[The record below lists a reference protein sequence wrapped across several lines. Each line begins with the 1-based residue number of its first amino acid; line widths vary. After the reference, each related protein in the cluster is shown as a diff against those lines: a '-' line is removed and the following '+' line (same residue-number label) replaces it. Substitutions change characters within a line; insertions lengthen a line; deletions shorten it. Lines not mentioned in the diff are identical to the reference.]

1 MEIDKYFKFRSNRDS
16 GSIKLIF
23 FASELSQK
31 PIKYWSNVG
40 RIHPHSR
47 LTKLVRKIKKM
58 IDYQL
63 ANNIHYLSYYSGS
76 RIEFPYHVHWMDDRF
91 EMTVYNTFGDGKGAL
106 RLGRKVSSQNERF
119 TDAEIKKI
127 KDFMHREYHII
138 YGSYYIIK
146 DLVSDI
152 DSKNYYSFS
161 QRIKRIKNIK
171 K

>member
-1 MEIDKYFKFRSNRDS
+1 MKIDKYFKFRNNRDT

-23 FASELSQK
+23 FAGELEQK

-40 RIHPHSR
+40 SIHPHSR
-47 LTKLVRKIKKM
+47 LKKLVRKIKKM
-58 IDYQL
+58 IDYPS

-76 RIEFPYHVHWMDDRF
+76 RIVFPYHVHWMDDRF

-106 RLGRKVSSQNERF
+106 HLGRKVSSQNERF

-127 KDFMHREYHII
+127 QDFMHREYHII

-146 DLVSDI
+146 DFVSDI
-152 DSKNYYSFS
+152 DSKNYYEFS
-161 QRIKRIKNIK
+161 QRIKRIKNVK